1 MLFYAQP
8 TRPGAWQRCR
18 QVIKRNKTSNK
29 ISLLWIS
36 SAEVH
41 KTNPNMYNL
50 NASEIMFAQ
59 RRRRERRTE
68 LLFQLCLRLQTFI
81 SFFVSPGL
89 ERERSDEAVPLSNI
103 RCIIHFNSENKYLPF
118 LTSGGERKWE
128 RLPSVVW
135 KAGEIFT
142 NTQEQPMM
150 FPLPKGYYARR
161 REKYPLALGS
171 LLPVSLPSSTTLES
185 RTLIMTWCDGNWIW
199 TAMIFN

>member
-1 MLFYAQP
+1 
-8 TRPGAWQRCR
+8 
-18 QVIKRNKTSNK
+18 
-29 ISLLWIS
+29 
-36 SAEVH
+36 
-41 KTNPNMYNL
+41 
-50 NASEIMFAQ
+50 MFAQ
-59 RRRRERRTE
+59 RREERRTK

-81 SFFVSPGL
+81 SFLVSPGL

-118 LTSGGERKWE
+118 LTSGGERKWGGGRE
-128 RLPSVVW
+128 RRTCRLRAVVW
-135 KAGEIFT
+135 NVRVRGEIFT

-161 REKYPLALGS
+161 REKYPLALGFGS
-171 LLPVSLPSSTTLES
+171 LQPASLPSSTTLES